1 MAAHRRHS
9 WWGLAVAAVF
19 VVAGC
24 QESTG
29 PQAHPADPAGLSSD
43 LQTLSG
49 VLESPT
55 FQSFSKVS
63 DTTTGSPVAAPSRI
77 GTLLRAAPIMPP
89 RTSSTLDLN
98 AAVRLLALRR
108 SAVTF
113 SGGISASVVPTPLLG
128 KTFVWDVTTHAYV
141 EDPSATPAADPT
153 GVRMILYAIDPNS
166 GDIGENPLTAVGFVD
181 LVDESTTAPPVDK
194 LHVFVSGG
202 TPAAPAT
209 EYANYTV
216 SGQVT
221 GNPVTAFTATAAGF
235 VSEGTHTLTFSATY
249 AVTQV
254 DSDNPDVQIDVTW
267 ALDNPAIQVA
277 LHEAVGLSDANHV
290 TITITEFSIT
300 RGTEAVSMHGT
311 IAVTLLSPATESVSF
326 NLTIDVNDV
335 PWIRIRG
342 IDNGV
347 TVVHADGTQL
357 SPAEEEAFLDLFGLS
372 VSCANAMSSLFG
384 PPGTLMGA

>member
-1 MAAHRRHS
+1 MAAHQRHS
-9 WWGLAVAAVF
+9 WWGLAVVAAL
-19 VVAGC
+19 ATAC
-24 QESTG
+24 NNSTG

-108 SAVTF
+108 SAATF
-113 SGGISASVVPTPLLG
+113 AGGINASVVPAPLLG

-141 EDPSATPAADPT
+141 EDPSATPAADPN
-153 GVRMILYAIDPNS
+153 GVRMILYAVDPTT
-166 GDIGENPLTAVGFVD
+166 GDIGENPLTSVGFVD
-181 LVDESTTAPPVDK
+181 LVDQSTTAPPVDK
-194 LHVFVSGG
+194 LHVIVSGG
-202 TPAAPAT
+202 TPAAPVT

-254 DSDNPDVQIDVTW
+254 DSDNPDLQIDVTW

-277 LHEAVGLSDANHV
+277 LHEAVGLSDANHI
-290 TITITEFSIT
+290 TFTITEFSIT
-300 RGTEAVSMHGT
+300 RGAEAVSMHGT
-311 IAVTLLSPATESVSF
+311 IAITLLSPTTESVSF

-342 IDNGV
+342 TDNGL
-347 TVVHADGTQL
+347 TVLHADGSQL
-357 SPAEEEAFLDLFGLS
+357 SPAEEQAFLDLFELS
-372 VSCANAMSSLFG
+372 VSCGNAMSSLFG
-384 PPGTLMGA
+384 PPGSLMGA